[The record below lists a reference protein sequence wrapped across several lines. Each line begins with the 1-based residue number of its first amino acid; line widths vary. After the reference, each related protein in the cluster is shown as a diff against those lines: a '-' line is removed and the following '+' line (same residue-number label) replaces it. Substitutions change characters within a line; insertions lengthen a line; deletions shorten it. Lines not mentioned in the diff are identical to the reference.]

1 MIYNHLLNNNYT
13 EDIINAIYD
22 ESIEYLMNFGF
33 KEEFNVKLYYRKNR
47 KIQIMDLNIDFNEL
61 SKYVRKVYMK

>member
-1 MIYNHLLNNNYT
+1 M
-13 EDIINAIYD
+13 INAIYH

-33 KEEFNVKLYYRKNR
+33 KEEFNVKPYYRKNR
-47 KIQIMDLNIDFNEL
+47 KIQIMDLNIDFKEL